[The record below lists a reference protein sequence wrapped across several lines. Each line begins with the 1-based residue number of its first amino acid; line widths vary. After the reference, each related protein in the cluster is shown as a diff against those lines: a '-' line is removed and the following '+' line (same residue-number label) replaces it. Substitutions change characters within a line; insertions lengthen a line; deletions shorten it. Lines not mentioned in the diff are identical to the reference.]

1 MVSVKGKQSVFI
13 HHQYH
18 SLLII
23 KMGVAPRSKMA
34 GGCGERGYHGR
45 QASLPQDDLFGL
57 WVAVEGSNLTA
68 LAEGGPEG

>member
-1 MVSVKGKQSVFI
+1 MVSVNGKQSVFI

-23 KMGVAPRSKMA
+23 KMGVAPLVKWRE
-34 GGCGERGYHGR
+34 GGERGYHGR

>member
-1 MVSVKGKQSVFI
+1 MEKQSVFI

-23 KMGVAPRSKMA
+23 KMGVAPHRKMA
-34 GGCGERGYHGR
+34 ARVGNASYHGR

-57 WVAVEGSNLTA
+57 WVAVEGSNLMA
-68 LAEGGPEG
+68 LAEGW

>member
-1 MVSVKGKQSVFI
+1 
-13 HHQYH
+13 
-18 SLLII
+18 
-23 KMGVAPRSKMA
+23 MGVAPHSKMA

-57 WVAVEGSNLTA
+57 WVAVEGSNLMA